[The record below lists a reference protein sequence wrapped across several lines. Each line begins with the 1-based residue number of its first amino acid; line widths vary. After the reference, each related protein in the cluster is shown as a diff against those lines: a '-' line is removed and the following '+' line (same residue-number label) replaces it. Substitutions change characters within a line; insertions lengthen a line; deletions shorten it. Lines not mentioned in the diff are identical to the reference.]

1 MPTHGVELPVIVV
14 HKGLTKSFYT
24 EYEFRD
30 FSEDAEDIAANHLSL
45 GTNDPTR
52 LEDSRLVMGSDD
64 LDDAVSSPL
73 TVHRSS
79 SQHTAD

>member
-14 HKGLTKSFYT
+14 HKGPTKSFYA

-45 GTNDPTR
+45 GTDDPAR

-64 LDDAVSSPL
+64 LADAFHLP
-73 TVHRSS
+73 
-79 SQHTAD
+79 